1 MMVIDT
7 GASSRKEG
15 RIRARN
21 FCKQPKMFF
30 KMILNFFALLR
41 ILISRKKHGNSLGY
55 IDQDHLHLRRIKD
68 ASKDTM
74 APTPTC
80 SSLSLPLLRRRF
92 WLKKSDFSFID
103 FEEARDILTKEL
115 SNTTLTLSLTSID
128 ALRDQVSFFFV
139 FLNNLCL
146 LLAMKGPRRRRLL
159 CKTNSER

>member
-1 MMVIDT
+1 MQANT
-7 GASSRKEG
+7 
-15 RIRARN
+15 
-21 FCKQPKMFF
+21 
-30 KMILNFFALLR
+30 
-41 ILISRKKHGNSLGY
+41 LGY

-103 FEEARDILTKEL
+103 FEEARDILAKEL

-146 LLAMKGPRRRRLL
+146 LLAMKGPRRLL